1 MTPARPR
8 SRHSPDATPSTL
20 ARGGERLTA
29 VLGPTNTGKT
39 HLAVERMLGHAT
51 GMIGLPLRL
60 LAREIYDRVAGQ
72 MGAHTV
78 ALITGEE
85 KILPPNPRFFVTTV
99 ESMPLDR
106 SVDFLAVDEIQLCAD
121 PERGHV
127 FTDRLLRARGT
138 QETMFLGSDTIRPIM
153 RQLLPDATFIARP
166 RFSDLSYTGPRK
178 LSRLPRRSAI
188 VAFSAEAV
196 YGLAELIRRQRGGAA
211 VVMGALSPR
220 TRNAQ
225 VALYQ
230 SGDVDFLVATD
241 AIGMGL
247 NMDIDHVAFASLAKF
262 DGESMRPLK
271 AYEIAQIAGRAGRY
285 MNDGTFGP
293 TGEVPPLAPDLV
305 EQIENHRFDPVR
317 VLQWRSHA
325 LEFQSINALIESLEA
340 PPPARGLARARA
352 ADDLM
357 ALKFLAA
364 DAEVVALA
372 SAPAAIRRLWEVCQI
387 PDFRKATPDEHAR
400 LLGQLYRHLMQND
413 GLLPTDWVARQVER
427 IDCVEGDLDTLSQR
441 IAQIRIWT
449 YVAHRAGWLSDASHW
464 QERTRAIEDA
474 LSDALHQALT
484 LRFIDRRTSVLI
496 KRLRQ
501 EDELVFEVMGEGE
514 VLVEGEYVGRLS
526 GFQFVADPRGSAS
539 ELGPKTLR
547 HAATRAL
554 GPEIVARAA
563 RLAAAPD
570 SALTLNEHGKL
581 WWEGSPVARL
591 SAGAEALSPRVQ
603 LLADELLSG
612 TSREAVQ
619 ARLENFVNTHIARV
633 LAPLIALREATDLD
647 GLVRGLAFDL
657 VQNLGGIARSEVA
670 ETVRALDR
678 EARAK
683 LRKHGVR
690 FGAYSIFLPALLKP
704 AAASLKVLLWTI
716 AEGARFEVQRPQAPA
731 PGLVSVAM
739 ESEVPPLF
747 YERAGFR
754 PLGSRAVR
762 LDMLERL
769 ADLIRPPKPEPAPA
783 RIAPTT
789 GAEKESARDTG
800 ITKASESA
808 AGAGADAS
816 LPESPDRSPP
826 GSLPDAAAATAAVD
840 HPSTENIAALAPH
853 AAVPDKV
860 EKPSPAARD
869 GSFAVTSEMMSI
881 VGCTAA
887 ELEGVLAGLSFRR
900 VVRREEGGVERV
912 LWRPLRRHAERAQRS
927 KSDAQPKRAR
937 ETKSAPRA
945 PLLGPQA
952 AKTSAPEAPKTHPS
966 AKPPRQ
972 KGKSHQPRHTGPERA
987 SSPARPAVDPNSP
1000 FAVLAALKPM
1010 LAKRR

>member
-8 SRHSPDATPSTL
+8 SRVQDQAAPSAL

-60 LAREIYDRVAGQ
+60 LAREIYDRVVAQ
-72 MGAHTV
+72 RGAASV

-85 KILPPNPRFFVTTV
+85 KIVPAQPRYFVSTV

-106 SVDFLAVDEIQLCAD
+106 MVDFLAVDEIQLCAD

-138 QETMFLGSDTIRPIM
+138 QETMFLGSDTIRPIL
-153 RQLLPDATFIARP
+153 RQLLLEASFIARP

-262 DGESMRPLK
+262 DGESMRPLR

-293 TGEVPPLAPDLV
+293 TGEVPPLAPELV
-305 EQIENHRFDPVR
+305 EQIENHRFDPAR

-325 LEFQSINALIESLEA
+325 LDFQSIEALVESLEA
-340 PPPARGLARARA
+340 PPPVRGLARARM
-352 ADDLM
+352 ADDLT
-357 ALKFLAA
+357 ALKYLAA
-364 DAEVVALA
+364 DSEIVALA

-387 PDFRKATPDEHAR
+387 PDFRKSTPDEHAR
-400 LLGQLYRHLMQND
+400 LLGQVYRHLMHND
-413 GLLPTDWVARQVER
+413 GLLPADWVARQVER

-449 YVAHRAGWLSDASHW
+449 YVAHHAGWLADAAHW

-526 GFQFVADPRGSAS
+526 GFQFVPDPRGGAS

-547 HAATRAL
+547 HAAMRAL
-554 GPEIVARAA
+554 GPEIAARAA
-563 RLAAAPD
+563 RLAAAED
-570 SALTLNEHGKL
+570 AALSLSEHGKL
-581 WWEGSPVARL
+581 WWEASPVARL
-591 SAGAEALSPRVQ
+591 SAGADALSPQ
-603 LLADELLSG
+603 LQVLADDLLSG
-612 TSREAVQ
+612 GLREAVQ
-619 ARLENFVNTHIARV
+619 ARLERFVGAHIARN
-633 LAPLIALREATDLD
+633 LAPLIALRDTPDLG
-647 GLVRGLAFDL
+647 GLARGLAFDL
-657 VQNLGGIARSEVA
+657 VRQLGGIPRSEVA
-670 ETVRALDR
+670 ETVHALDQ

-683 LRKHGVR
+683 LRKLGVR
-690 FGAYSIFLPALLKP
+690 FGAHSIFLPALLKP

-716 AEGARFEVQRPQAPA
+716 AEGARFESQRPHSPA
-731 PGLVSVAM
+731 PGLVSVAV
-739 ESEVPPLF
+739 ESDVPRLF

-754 PLGSRAVR
+754 PLGSRAIR

-769 ADLIRPPKPEPAPA
+769 ADLIRPPKPMPPPSAQKQEPQAAGSAPPVMSVAAVEQVSAPPSPEGAPA
-783 RIAPTT
+783 NHPTT
-789 GAEKESARDTG
+789 DYAAAPAVASKAEK
-800 ITKASESA
+800 AS
-808 AGAGADAS
+808 
-816 LPESPDRSPP
+816 P
-826 GSLPDAAAATAAVD
+826 V
-840 HPSTENIAALAPH
+840 
-853 AAVPDKV
+853 
-860 EKPSPAARD
+860 ARD
-869 GSFAVTSEMMSI
+869 GSFAVTAEMMSI
-881 VGCTAA
+881 VGCTSA
-887 ELEGVLAGLSFRR
+887 ELEGVLSALGYRR
-900 VVRREEGGVERV
+900 VLRRDAAGADRVFWRPQRRRSPGAPKRKPPAQHAQRTEKTPVSPMPPPGKKAPAPPAARQRREKE
-912 LWRPLRRHAERAQRS
+912 
-927 KSDAQPKRAR
+927 K
-937 ETKSAPRA
+937 
-945 PLLGPQA
+945 
-952 AKTSAPEAPKTHPS
+952 
-966 AKPPRQ
+966 KPPRL
-972 KGKSHQPRHTGPERA
+972 A
-987 SSPARPAVDPNSP
+987 ADPNSP

>member
-1 MTPARPR
+1 MMPPR
-8 SRHSPDATPSTL
+8 QSTRHSPASAPSAL

-60 LAREIYDRVAGQ
+60 LAREIYDRVAAQ
-72 MGAHTV
+72 MGPHTA

-85 KILPPNPRFFVTTV
+85 KILPPHPRFYIATV

-106 SVDFLAVDEIQLCAD
+106 TVDFLAVDEIQLCAD
-121 PERGHV
+121 AERGHV
-127 FTDRLLRARGT
+127 FTDRLLGARGT

-166 RFSDLSYTGPRK
+166 RFSDLSYAGPRK
-178 LSRLPRRSAI
+178 LSRLPRRSAV

-271 AYEIAQIAGRAGRY
+271 AAEIAQIAGRAGRY

-293 TGEVPPLAPDLV
+293 TAEVPPLAPDLV

-317 VLQWRSHA
+317 VLQWRNHA
-325 LEFQSINALIESLEA
+325 LEFRSIEALIESLEA
-340 PPPARGLARARA
+340 APPARGLGRARA
-352 ADDLM
+352 AGDLM
-357 ALKFLAA
+357 ALKLLAA
-364 DAEVVALA
+364 DPEIAARA
-372 SAPAAIRRLWEVCQI
+372 CAPAAIRRLWEVCQI

-400 LLGQLYRHLMQND
+400 LLGQLYQNLMDND
-413 GLLPTDWVARQVER
+413 GFLPTDWVARQVER

-441 IAQIRIWT
+441 LAQIRIWT
-449 YVAHRAGWLSDASHW
+449 YVSHRAGWLADAGYW

-484 LRFIDRRTSVLI
+484 LRFVDRRTSVLI

-539 ELGPKTLR
+539 DLGPKTLR
-547 HAATRAL
+547 HAAVRAL
-554 GPEIVARAA
+554 TPEIAARAA
-563 RLAAAPD
+563 RLLSVADDAI
-570 SALTLNEHGKL
+570 SLSEHGKL

-591 SAGAEALSPRVQ
+591 SAGADALCPRVQ
-603 LLADELLSG
+603 LLADELLAG
-612 TSREAVQ
+612 PARESVQ
-619 ARLENFVNTHIARV
+619 ARLEAFVSAHIAHV
-633 LAPLIALREATDLD
+633 LAPLFALRDAADLD
-647 GLVRGLAFDL
+647 GLARGLAFDL
-657 VQNLGGIARSEVA
+657 VRHLGGIARSEVS

-683 LRKHGVR
+683 LRRHGVR
-690 FGAYSIFLPALLKP
+690 FGAHSIFLPALLKP
-704 AAASLKVLLWTI
+704 APAALKLLLWTI
-716 AEGARFEVQRPQAPA
+716 AEGGRFETGRPQSPA
-731 PGLVSVAM
+731 PGLVSLPI
-739 ESEVPPLF
+739 ESDVPALF

-769 ADLIRPPKPEPAPA
+769 ADLIRPPKPPQQAPA
-783 RIAPTT
+783 A
-789 GAEKESARDTG
+789 A
-800 ITKASESA
+800 SA
-808 AGAGADAS
+808 AANGEA
-816 LPESPDRSPP
+816 P
-826 GSLPDAAAATAAVD
+826 AAAANDEAQAAAANDEAAAPPPASAAAPVGARRDVGFAATA
-840 HPSTENIAALAPH
+840 
-853 AAVPDKV
+853 
-860 EKPSPAARD
+860 
-869 GSFAVTSEMMSI
+869 EMMSI
-881 VGCTAA
+881 VGCSAT
-887 ELEGVLAGLSFRR
+887 ELEGVLSSLGFRR
-900 VVRREEGGVERV
+900 VVHREKGAEERV
-912 LWRPLRRHAERAQRS
+912 LWRPAHRRA
-927 KSDAQPKRAR
+927 D
-937 ETKSAPRA
+937 APRKA
-945 PLLGPQA
+945 KRTPRQEQTKHKRPVKQGRPLG
-952 AKTSAPEAPKTHPS
+952 KEAVPPKT
-966 AKPPRQ
+966 KPPEKPSHDRRRPRQ
-972 KGKSHQPRHTGPERA
+972 
-987 SSPARPAVDPNSP
+987 AVDPDNP
-1000 FAVLAALKPM
+1000 FAVLAALKPA